1 MLGDLPGDAPGG
13 LGVIM
18 WTLKV
23 EEGGRSIVGEMY
35 Q

>member
-1 MLGDLPGDAPGG
+1 MLGNLPGDALGG
-13 LGVIM
+13 LSVTI